1 MNAWLVGFFV
11 YWAINV
17 AVLWGAA
24 EIFRGIGFEST
35 TALLKA
41 GIWLAVVN
49 SFLRPVFVLLTLPI
63 TLLTLGLFLIV
74 VNVLMLYLV
83 QWLVPGMHLGGFWR
97 TALISVFI
105 SLVTMI
111 LSKLFKPAGAERP

>member
-1 MNAWLVGFFV
+1 MKTGFLLNFFIH
-11 YWAINV
+11 WAINV

-24 EIFRGIGFEST
+24 ELFRGLSFDTT

-41 GIWLAVVN
+41 GIWLAVIN
-49 SFLRPVFVLLTLPI
+49 SVLKPVFVLLTLPV

-83 QWLVPGMHLGGFWR
+83 EWIVPGMHLGGFWR
-97 TALISVFI
+97 TAVISVFI
-105 SLVTMI
+105 SLGTMI
-111 LSKLFKPAGAERP
+111 LSKLFKPASN

>member
-1 MNAWLVGFFV
+1 MNKWVAGFFV

-24 EIFRGIGFEST
+24 ELFRGLAFDTT

-41 GIWLAVVN
+41 GIWLSVVN
-49 SFLRPVFVLLTLPI
+49 SFLRPIFVLLTLPI

-74 VNVLMLYLV
+74 VNVAMLYLV
-83 QWLVPGMHLGGFWR
+83 AWIVPGMHLGGFWR

-105 SLVTMI
+105 SLATMI
-111 LSKLFKPAGAERP
+111 LSKLFKPAQT

>member
-1 MNAWLVGFFV
+1 MNSWLVSFFV

-24 EIFRGIGFEST
+24 ELFRGLSFDSS

-41 GIWLAVVN
+41 GIWLAVIN
-49 SFLRPVFVLLTLPI
+49 SFLKPVFVLLTLPI

-74 VNVLMLYLV
+74 VNVLVLYLV
-83 QWLVPGMHLGGFWR
+83 EWLVAGMHLGGFWR

-105 SLVTMI
+105 SLATMI
-111 LSKLFKPAGAERP
+111 LSKLFKPARQKDV

>member
-1 MNAWLVGFFV
+1 MNTWLVGFFV
-11 YWAINV
+11 YWVINV

-24 EIFRGIGFEST
+24 EIFRGLAFDST

-41 GIWLAVVN
+41 GIWLAVIN
-49 SFLRPVFVLLTLPI
+49 SFLRPIFVLLTLPI

-83 QWLVPGMHLGGFWR
+83 QWLVPGMQLGGFWR

-105 SLVTMI
+105 SLATMI
-111 LSKLFKPAGAERP
+111 LSKLFRPPQS